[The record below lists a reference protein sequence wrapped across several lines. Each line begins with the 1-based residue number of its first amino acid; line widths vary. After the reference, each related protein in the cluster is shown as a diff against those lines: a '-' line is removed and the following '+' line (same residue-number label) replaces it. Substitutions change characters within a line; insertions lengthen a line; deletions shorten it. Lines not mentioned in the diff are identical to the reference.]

1 MKIIDLSAIDRL
13 IDIYGYNQ
21 KVQYHDTIY
30 DLETL
35 RDFLEDNRKE
45 MSIDL
50 FYINLSGIIDK
61 NNNCIVKLL
70 NNTYATKDDVI
81 L

>member
-1 MKIIDLSAIDRL
+1 MNIIDLSAIDRL

-21 KVQYHDTIY
+21 KVQYRDTIY

-50 FYINLSGIIDK
+50 FSINLSGIIDK
-61 NNNCIVKLL
+61 NNICIVKLL
-70 NNTYATKDDVI
+70 NNAYNTKDDVI